1 MKNKVDCHPHIPVL
15 LDETVSQ
22 LITKL
27 DGVYVDCTV
36 GFGGH
41 AIEILSNIDRNG
53 KLIGFDYDP
62 YALEYSKTRL
72 EKLNSNFELFL
83 SNYSEIKKNL
93 KLLNIDNVDGI
104 LFDLG
109 ISSYQVDSG
118 YKGLSYQVDSP
129 LDMQLSL
136 RAGANLRDILH
147 NSTELEIANIIYKY
161 GEERGSRRIAKSISK
176 YVKKNKMET
185 NRDLVESIK
194 EIVPDRFLNKT
205 LSRVFQAFRIKVN
218 NELDNMVNAI
228 NDAIDILK
236 PEGRLAVI
244 TFHSI
249 EDRLIKNIFRDFSNG
264 KESIV
269 REMGFNFP
277 RKCKKIVRRI
287 TKKPICPT
295 WEQIKAN
302 KRCRSAKLRIVE
314 KI

>member
-15 LDETVSQ
+15 LDETVNQ

-27 DGVYVDCTV
+27 DGVYVDCTI

-83 SNYSEIKKNL
+83 SNYSEIKKSL

-118 YKGLSYQVDSP
+118 YKGLSYQIDSP

-136 RAGANLRDILH
+136 KQGANLRDILH

-264 KESIV
+264 KESVV
-269 REMGFNFP
+269 REMGFDFP
-277 RKCKKIVRRI
+277 RKCKKNVRRI

>member
-295 WEQIKAN
+295 WDQIKAN

>member
-136 RAGANLRDILH
+136 KAGANLRDILH

-264 KESIV
+264 RESIV

>member
-15 LDETVSQ
+15 LDQTVSQ

-27 DGVYVDCTV
+27 DGIYVDCTI

-41 AIEILSNIDRNG
+41 AIEILSNIDRSG

-62 YALEYSKTRL
+62 YALKYSKTRL

-83 SNYSEIKKNL
+83 SNYSEIKKSL
-93 KLLNIDNVDGI
+93 ELLNIQNVDGI

-118 YKGLSYQVDSP
+118 YKGLSYRFDSP

-136 RAGANLRDILH
+136 KEDTNLRDILH
-147 NSTELEIANIIYKY
+147 NSTESEIADIIYRY
-161 GEERGSRRIAKSISK
+161 GEERGSRRIAKSIFK
-176 YVKKNKMET
+176 YIKKNKMET

-249 EDRLIKNIFRDFSNG
+249 EDRLIKNIFKDFSNG
-264 KESIV
+264 RESIV

-277 RKCKKIVRRI
+277 RKCEKIVKRI

-295 WEQIKAN
+295 WEQIKVN